1 MSKFDAIK
9 ELAKGKGLTENK
21 SQTNKGNDKDIKHKL
36 IPLPKEWEELIKTK
50 HYGPISSYIMSAI
63 KEKMMRENLL

>member
-9 ELAKGKGLTENK
+9 ELAKGRGLTENK
-21 SQTNKGNDKDIKHKL
+21 PQTNKDKDIKHKL

-63 KEKMMRENLL
+63 KEKMIRENLL

>member
-9 ELAKGKGLTENK
+9 ELAKGGLTEHKLQSNK
-21 SQTNKGNDKDIKHKL
+21 EKNIKHKL

-63 KEKMMRENLL
+63 KEKMIRENLL